1 MNIPEYK
8 DIRIRKTQG
17 GKYEVLD
24 ILRHKFVSLT
34 PEEWVRQHFVNYL
47 TQHLGYPAALMANEV
62 ELTIGEKH
70 LRCDSVLFDMNKRP
84 VMIMEYKAES
94 VQLTENVIKQV
105 MTYNM
110 LLHVNYLVVSNG
122 NTHLCLKYNESDK
135 KWEYL
140 TTIPL
145 YSQLSK

>member
-1 MNIPEYK
+1 MNLPEYK
-8 DIRIRKTQG
+8 DIKLRKTQD

-62 ELTIGEKH
+62 ELTIGEKR
-70 LRCDSVLFDMNKRP
+70 LRCDSVLFDKNKRP
-84 VMIMEYKAES
+84 LMIMEYKAES
-94 VQLTENVIKQV
+94 VALTEKVITQV

-110 LLHVNYLVVSNG
+110 LLHVNYLIVSNG
-122 NTHLCLKYNESDK
+122 NSHLCLKYNEADK
-135 KWEYL
+135 KWQYL
-140 TTIPL
+140 AAIPH
-145 YSQLSK
+145 YSRL